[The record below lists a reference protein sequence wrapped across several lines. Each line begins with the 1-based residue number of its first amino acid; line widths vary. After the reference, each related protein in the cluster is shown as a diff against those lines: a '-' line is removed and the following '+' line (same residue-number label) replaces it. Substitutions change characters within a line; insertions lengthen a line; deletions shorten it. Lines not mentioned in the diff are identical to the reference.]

1 MKKKQ
6 KVAAAIDF
14 GTHGTGYAW
23 ALIDDEKRLIHPQMR
38 WKDQPAPAA
47 KNLTALLL
55 DDEGGVLAWGYEA
68 RRRFNSRSAG
78 PDARYR
84 KSFKMSLAPAAT
96 EGVTAGD
103 LSSER
108 LSVEEAKC
116 LVTLYLK
123 QISRMAIEEI
133 AGSGFTE
140 DEIRWCLTVPAIWGD
155 YEKQLMREA
164 AVAAGLPDDPKRLL
178 LAYEPEVAAHHARVS
193 GARTA
198 HFTGKRASLMS
209 PGSRFLVADCGGGTV
224 DITAYRAVS
233 GNQLEEIGREC
244 GGKFGSEYVN
254 QAFVDRV
261 LVPRFGSYDVI
272 ERIND
277 QQPAALLGLVE
288 KWEEAKL
295 HFSAE
300 YDEEIII
307 PIPVS
312 VDRCLDDGT
321 RKLLSEAQDGVT
333 EEIVVTAKEAQEL
346 FEEVVPGILSLVDKQ
361 LDEMRAQRRNA
372 PGKEL
377 VVLVGGFGNSPYL
390 RHRLQQHLEGRAD
403 LIVPPDPQ
411 AAVLFGAV
419 HYACSPQVRARRARM
434 TYGVAVTTRFRPGV
448 DPDEYRYE
456 GPDYLMC
463 TNRFS
468 VFVRVGEAVPVGK
481 WVTHTHV
488 PIWPHH
494 DALTLKVYASSDAN
508 PQYVTD
514 KGSRK
519 IGSLDVDLSSVMDL
533 PLKRRGVR
541 VSLQFGET
549 EIQVTAELKE
559 SGERVEASLEFE
571 QLA

>member
-1 MKKKQ
+1 MKKQ
-6 KVAAAIDF
+6 KVAVAIDF

-23 ALIDDEKRLIHPQMR
+23 ALIDDDKRQVHPHMR
-38 WKDQPAPAA
+38 WKDQPAPTA

-55 DDEGGVLAWGYEA
+55 DADGDVLAWGYEA

-78 PDARYR
+78 PDAQYL
-84 KSFKMSLAPAAT
+84 KAFKMSLAPAST
-96 EGVTAGD
+96 EGTAAGE
-103 LSSER
+103 LTATS
-108 LSVEEAKC
+108 LSVERAKR

-123 QISRMAIEEI
+123 QISHLAVEEV
-133 AGSGFTE
+133 AASGFTA

-164 AVAAGLPDDPKRLL
+164 AVAAGLPDDTKRLL

-198 HFTGKRASLMS
+198 QFTGKRASLMS
-209 PGSRFLVADCGGGTV
+209 VGSRFLVADCGGGTV

-233 GNQLEEIGREC
+233 GNKLEEIGREC

-254 QAFVDRV
+254 RAFVENV
-261 LVPRFGSYDVI
+261 LVPRFGSYDAI

-277 QQPAALLGLVE
+277 QQPAALLGLIE

-300 YDEEIII
+300 HDEEIII
-307 PIPVS
+307 PIPVGI
-312 VDRCLDDGT
+312 DRCLDEKS
-321 RKLLSEAQDGVT
+321 RKSLAELQDGVT
-333 EEIVVTAKEAQEL
+333 EEIVIPAKEAREL

-361 LDEMRAQRRNA
+361 LDEMRSQRRNA

-390 RHRLQQHLEGRAD
+390 RHRLQEHLEGRAD

-419 HYACSPQVRARRARM
+419 HYACSPQIRARRARM
-434 TYGVAVTTRFRPGV
+434 TYGIAVADRFRPGV
-448 DPDEYRYE
+448 DPVEYRFD
-456 GPDYLMC
+456 GPNYPLC
-463 TNRFS
+463 RNRFL
-468 VFVRVGEAVPVGK
+468 VFVRGGESIPVGK
-481 WVTHTHV
+481 WVTRIQGPV
-488 PIWPHH
+488 WDDQSAIS
-494 DALTLKVYASSDAN
+494 LLVYATREGY
-508 PQYVTD
+508 PRYVTD
-514 KGSRK
+514 KGSQK
-519 IGSLDVDLSSVMDL
+519 IGSLEADLSSVMQL
-533 PLKRRGVR
+533 PFGRRKVQ

-549 EIQVTAELKE
+549 EIHVTAVVQE
-559 SGERVEASLEFE
+559 SGKKVEAVLTFE
-571 QLA
+571 PLA